1 MLALIVFL
9 ASILLIM
16 TMGAKAS
23 LSDLKGLTIPN
34 RYSIVAL
41 GIYGACF
48 LLLTILG
55 RADILPTLT
64 SSLLAALIFF
74 GVTFIMFSFKLLGA
88 ADSKLGTVF
97 SLWVG
102 LKALPVFLFYMTLM
116 GGVLAIIAIILK
128 KKPMIKEPLVDS
140 WVDKVQKGDSK
151 VPYGVAIFVGL
162 LATFIKLGYFRYE
175 TFVSLLLG
183 A

>member
-64 SSLLAALIFF
+64 SSLLAALIFSVLHLSCFRSNYWARRIQSLEPYFPF
-74 GVTFIMFSFKLLGA
+74 GW
-88 ADSKLGTVF
+88 D
-97 SLWVG
+97 
-102 LKALPVFLFYMTLM
+102 
-116 GGVLAIIAIILK
+116 
-128 KKPMIKEPLVDS
+128 
-140 WVDKVQKGDSK
+140 
-151 VPYGVAIFVGL
+151 
-162 LATFIKLGYFRYE
+162 
-175 TFVSLLLG
+175 
-183 A
+183 